1 MLILM
6 VVAFIIGYACIAL
19 EHPLK
24 INKSA
29 TALILGIIMWSLF
42 VMGDPTHYPIYGSFL
57 DYQSANPK
65 STFVSWI
72 THTHLIEHLGSIAE
86 IVFFLLGAMT
96 IVEIIDGHNGFAI
109 ITDRIK
115 ATRKTHLLWVIG
127 FITFFM
133 SAVLDNLTTSIIII
147 TLLRKLIDNQRD
159 RWVFAAM
166 VIIAANAGGAWS
178 PIGDVTT
185 IMLWIAE
192 KVSAVEIIKQ
202 TFLPSIV
209 SFLVPLAILTSFLKG
224 SIKRPE
230 PDVLKGNSAYITP
243 GQSKFIFFFGVGILL
258 FVPLFKTITH
268 LPPYLGMLGG
278 LGVLWLITDLMHR
291 NKPENVFNKLSAI
304 GALRRIDISTILFFL
319 GILMAVAAMQ
329 TCGQLLLLSQ
339 QLDTIPLEEP
349 SKYYLIV
356 SIIGI
361 LSAIV
366 DNVPLV
372 AGTMGMN
379 SFPMDHYFWQFL
391 VYAAGTGG
399 SILIIGSAAGVAV
412 MSMEKIDFLWY
423 LKRISWIAL
432 VGYLA
437 GCLVFITQNS
447 LL

>member
-6 VVAFIIGYACIAL
+6 TVAFIIGYACIAL

-24 INKSA
+24 VNKSA
-29 TALILGIIMWSLF
+29 TALILGIVMWSLF
-42 VMGDPTHYPIYGSFL
+42 VMGDPASYPVYSSFL
-57 DYQSANPK
+57 DYQALNQK
-65 STFVSWI
+65 STFISWI
-72 THTHLIEHLGSIAE
+72 THTHLVEHLGATAE
-86 IVFFLLGAMT
+86 ILFFLLGAMT
-96 IVEIIDGHNGFAI
+96 IVEIIDGHNGFSI

-115 ATRKTHLLWVIG
+115 ATKKTHLLWVIG

-166 VIIAANAGGAWS
+166 VIMAANAGGAWS

-192 KVSAVEIIKQ
+192 KVSAGEIIKQ

-209 SFLVPLAILTSFLKG
+209 SFLVSLFILTSFLKG
-224 SIKRPE
+224 SIQRPQNKKA
-230 PDVLKGNSAYITP
+230 DSDGVYVTDK
-243 GQSKFIFFFGVGILL
+243 QSKFVFFFGVGILL

-278 LGVLWLITDLMHR
+278 LGMLWLITDIMHKD
-291 NKPENVFNKLSAI
+291 KPAEVFNELSTI
-304 GALRRIDISTILFFL
+304 GALKRVDISTILFFL
-319 GILMAVAAMQ
+319 GILMSVAAMQ
-329 TCGQLLLLSQ
+329 TCGQLFLLSQ
-339 QLDTIPLEEP
+339 QLETIPLEEP
-349 SKYYLIV
+349 SKYYLII

-372 AGTMGMN
+372 AGTMGMYD
-379 SFPMDHYFWQFL
+379 FPMNHYFWQFL

-412 MSMEKIDFLWY
+412 MSMEKIDFIWY
-423 LKRISWIAL
+423 FKRISWIAL
-432 VGYLA
+432 VGYLS
-437 GCLVFITQNS
+437 GCLVYIVQQSFF
-447 LL
+447 